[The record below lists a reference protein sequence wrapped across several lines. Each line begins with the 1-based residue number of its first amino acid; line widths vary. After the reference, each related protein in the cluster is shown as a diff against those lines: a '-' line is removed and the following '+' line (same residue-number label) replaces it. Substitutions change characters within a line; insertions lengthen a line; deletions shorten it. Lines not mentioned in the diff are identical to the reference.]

1 VGPGPGDPFPGAG
14 GLPGNFLVSDLLR
27 RYGRGAGPITVG
39 TAPEPPREMVWRA
52 GPESNEGILA
62 GMRVTRVDVTT
73 IGGKSFEVWDP
84 PRGGILVPLASGAEV
99 KVAPVAIAPEMQEYQ
114 AFETYMAA
122 HPDDVA
128 ALVRGRDGVTKQ
140 AFVDR
145 FGGVAVGDG
154 RTVADLMKDIP
165 GDTRFTSAGAI
176 SAAVAGAVA
185 GAIERKGTD
194 DIAIAGTIGLT
205 VGGVAPAEA
214 GIEAAKFVPEDVR
227 RVLADTMGVETVGK
241 LAEIDPGKL
250 QSTLADKGIVASA
263 ADVRGWVST
272 GRVVSKL
279 GAGP

>member
-1 VGPGPGDPFPGAG
+1 
-14 GLPGNFLVSDLLR
+14 
-27 RYGRGAGPITVG
+27 
-39 TAPEPPREMVWRA
+39 
-52 GPESNEGILA
+52 
-62 GMRVTRVDVTT
+62 
-73 IGGKSFEVWDP
+73 
-84 PRGGILVPLASGAEV
+84 
-99 KVAPVAIAPEMQEYQ
+99 
-114 AFETYMAA
+114 
-122 HPDDVA
+122 
-128 ALVRGRDGVTKQ
+128 VTKQ

-165 GDTRFTSAGAI
+165 GDTTFTRVDAI
-176 SAAVAGAVA
+176 STAVAGAVA
-185 GAIERKGTD
+185 GTIEKKGTD

-205 VGGVAPAEA
+205 VGGATPAEA

-241 LAEIDPGKL
+241 LAEVDPGKL

-279 GAGP
+279 GVGP